1 MRERCRPVTR
11 DMRLLKHILLFAGGV
26 SLLVVLACAATFAQK
41 RGRGLPG
48 SEPTTPDPPSKGPKR
63 GKGVSRPIESVPTV
77 ASTTIIKEVMPN
89 EGALVLLGAPDAEVA
104 LRPMR
109 SGKAGKTLKYKITE
123 ANGALTL
130 TAMTPGAYQL
140 NISHPDYESFS
151 TTVDI
156 ERGKPTT
163 VAPELISKYGAVVI
177 GDLPV
182 GAGVWLDEKPVDR
195 AAVDEQGRLALE
207 RLPVGEHRLRSSK
220 PGYKDWETKL
230 TVKPGGTLP
239 LIARM
244 PLAMVDLTVQ
254 TKPGAR
260 VYLNGEEK
268 GIAPP
273 DGSLTLSNLPPG
285 EYRLRA
291 LLDGY
296 EPFEKPLSLA
306 LNNARAVETVNL
318 TPIAESSEATE
329 NFRQGLA
336 KWSHAPP
343 AWRVENG
350 ALYVSGAGAA
360 LFKDATETRA
370 FNVYRDFTW
379 SFDLSFGKGKG
390 AAWVVRATDTNNYY
404 LFELATAKSDR
415 RQWVFNFYLCRDGKL
430 ELKDSRDVVENLET
444 PDDSFQ
450 LKVNVVGNQFS
461 HTINIAS
468 RPQLG
473 ELPLG
478 SFTDNTYSYGG
489 IGFRA
494 IDGMEI
500 KVLSFVIIPEKK
512 VER

>member
-11 DMRLLKHILLFAGGV
+11 DMQLLKHISLQAGGV
-26 SLLVVLACAATFAQK
+26 GLSIILACAATFAQK
-41 RGRGLPG
+41 RGKGVTG
-48 SEPTTPDPPSKGPKR
+48 TEPTTPETSSKGPKR
-63 GKGVSRPIESVPTV
+63 GKGVRRPIESVPTV
-77 ASTTIIKEVMPN
+77 ASTTIIKEVRPN
-89 EGALVLLGAPDAEVA
+89 EGALALLATPDAEVA

-109 SGKAGKTLKYKITE
+109 SGKAGKTLKYKITQ

-151 TTVDI
+151 ITVNI

-163 VAPELISKYGAVVI
+163 VAPELTSKYGAVVI

-182 GAGVWLDEKPVDR
+182 GVGIWLDEKPVER
-195 AAVDEQGRLALE
+195 AAVDEQGRLSLE

-230 TVKPGGTLP
+230 TVKPGETLP
-239 LIARM
+239 LSAKM
-244 PLAMVDLTVQ
+244 PLATVDMTVK

-268 GIAPP
+268 GIALP
-273 DGSLTLSNLPPG
+273 DGSLTVSNLAPG
-285 EYRLRA
+285 KYRLRA

-296 EPFEKPLSLA
+296 EPVEKALSLA
-306 LNNARAVETVNL
+306 PNNDRVVETVTL

-336 KWSHAPP
+336 KWSPAPP
-343 AWRVENG
+343 AWKVENG
-350 ALYVSGAGAA
+350 ALHISGESVA

-379 SFDLSFGKGKG
+379 SFDLSFGNRKG
-390 AAWVVRATDTNNYY
+390 AAWVVRALDTKNYY
-404 LFELATAKSDR
+404 LFELTTAKSDR
-415 RQWVFNFYLCRDGKL
+415 RQWLLNFYLCRDGKL
-430 ELKDSRDVVENLET
+430 ELKDSRDVVEKLET
-444 PDDSFQ
+444 PGDSFQ
-450 LKVNVVGNQFS
+450 LKVKVVGNQFN

-468 RPQLG
+468 RPQLS

-478 SFTDNTYSYGG
+478 SFTDNTFAYGG
-489 IGFRA
+489 VGFQA
-494 IDGMEI
+494 INGMEI
-500 KVLSFVIIPEKK
+500 IVLSFVIIPEKK
-512 VER
+512 AE